1 MKKVLITFGLM
12 LFLTNFAY
20 SNETKCADFKKF
32 SKEYLKCNADK
43 IKKLLP
49 NSEEIAKLDPWQK
62 EILEREIKKIEI
74 LKEETRNHFNKNL
87 SIEEVKKYSIQ
98 LKNIEQDL
106 ELKTLRWFELS
117 EN

>member
-43 IKKLLP
+43 IKKVT
-49 NSEEIAKLDPWQK
+49 IKKAK
-62 EILEREIKKIEI
+62 EIQKSTAKKQKA
-74 LKEETRNHFNKNL
+74 LKKA
-87 SIEEVKKYSIQ
+87 
-98 LKNIEQDL
+98 
-106 ELKTLRWFELS
+106 
-117 EN
+117 

>member
-43 IKKLLP
+43 IKK
-49 NSEEIAKLDPWQK
+49 ETIKKAK
-62 EILEREIKKIEI
+62 EIKQGTAKKTEKFKKNVMNFTNKAKNKIKM
-74 LKEETRNHFNKNL
+74 KE
-87 SIEEVKKYSIQ
+87 
-98 LKNIEQDL
+98 
-106 ELKTLRWFELS
+106 
-117 EN
+117 

>member
-43 IKKLLP
+43 IKK
-49 NSEEIAKLDPWQK
+49 ETIKKAK
-62 EILEREIKKIEI
+62 EIKQGTAKKTEKFKKNVINFTNKAKNKIKK
-74 LKEETRNHFNKNL
+74 KE
-87 SIEEVKKYSIQ
+87 
-98 LKNIEQDL
+98 
-106 ELKTLRWFELS
+106 
-117 EN
+117 